1 MFRRDGRGRLPA
13 LILSGG
19 LAATLGLTS
28 APAAQAAP
36 ALGTV
41 TFSAGRGAL
50 AVVGTSS
57 ADTIGFTHT
66 TVDGVAQLGVDLDGD
81 GKAEALVPEAKVKSL
96 VVTGRA
102 GDDRISTA
110 EIPASIKVRVFGG
123 AGDDLLRG
131 GPGDERFYGGSGDDS
146 VFGGRGDD
154 IAYLGAGDDRFGWA
168 PGEGSDTVEG
178 QSGNDTQLFLGAGV
192 DENVTISNVRGR
204 VRFFRDVASI
214 TMNLNGIEVLDTNLL
229 GGKDTIDVRNL
240 AGTGVKEVINR
251 LGNNPGSQGRTIVE
265 GTRRPD
271 VINVLAQTG
280 TGGTGVHVLGLPAQV
295 ELVGAGVE
303 DELIVRGGAD
313 DDRIAASIPAGSL
326 TFTADGGAGDDEIQG
341 GDAAETLIGGPGSD
355 VIDGGR
361 GDDTADLGDGNLDL
375 FIWDPGEGSD
385 KVNGGRGRDVLVF
398 RGSNQDEKFAVSRTG
413 RGESLFTRD
422 LGNIRMDLRSVEAVD
437 LTAMGGA
444 DSLNVGDL
452 GGSGL
457 RAVVAN
463 LSGLPGAP
471 DPDRA
476 VDTVTVAGS
485 NQADSIRISGEP
497 SDQVGSGT
505 VTVEGL
511 SAEVQLS
518 RVEPTDRL
526 IVNGGGGTDTF
537 DTRRLA
543 AGTVELTTVQ

>member
-19 LAATLGLTS
+19 LAAMLGLTS
-28 APAAQAAP
+28 APQAQAAP

-41 TFSAGRGAL
+41 TFAAGRGAL
-50 AVVGTSS
+50 SVIGTSS
-57 ADTIGFTHT
+57 ADSIGFTHT

-81 GKAEALVPEAKVKSL
+81 GKAETLVPEALVKSL
-96 VVTGRA
+96 VLEGR
-102 GDDRISTA
+102 GGNDRLSTV
-110 EIPASIKVRVFGG
+110 EIPATIKVRVSGG
-123 AGDDLLRG
+123 AGDDLLTG
-131 GPGDERFYGGSGDDS
+131 GPGAERFYGGSGNDS

-154 IAYLGAGDDRFGWA
+154 IAYLGSGDDRFGWA

-178 QSGNDTQLFLGAGV
+178 QSGNDTQLFLGAGA

-204 VRFFRDVASI
+204 VRFFRDVANI

-229 GGKDTIDVRNL
+229 GGKDTINVRNL
-240 AGTGVKEVINR
+240 AGTGVKQVINQ
-251 LGNNPGSQGRTIVE
+251 LGNNPGSQGRTIVD
-265 GTRRPD
+265 GTRRAD
-271 VINVLAQTG
+271 VIDVLAQTSPN
-280 TGGTGVHVLGLPAQV
+280 GTGVHVLGLPAHV

-303 DELIVRGGAD
+303 DELIVRGGAG
-313 DDRIAASIPAGSL
+313 DDRITATIPAGAL
-326 TFTADGGAGDDEIQG
+326 TFTADGGAGDDQIQG

-361 GDDTADLGDGNLDL
+361 GDDISDLGAGELDL

-385 KVNGGRGRDVLVF
+385 KVNGGPGTDVLVF

-422 LGNIRMDLRSVEAVD
+422 LGNIRMDLRSFEAVD
-437 LTAMGGA
+437 VTAMGGA
-444 DSLNVGDL
+444 DSLDVGDL

-463 LSGLPGAP
+463 LSVVPGTP

-485 NQADSIRISGEP
+485 NQADAIRISGKP
-497 SDQVGSGT
+497 SDRVGSGT
-505 VTVEGL
+505 VTVAGL
-511 SAEVQLS
+511 SAEIQLS

-526 IVNGGGGTDTF
+526 IVNGGGGADTF
-537 DTRRLA
+537 NTRRLA
-543 AGTVELTTVQ
+543 PGTVELTTVQ